1 MSFLVSIDSR
11 LGLNSRIERRIA
23 LARLAILWEQAWPNL
38 WPASG
43 IAGAFLAL
51 ALLNLFAHL
60 PVALHALLL
69 IAAFAGAGY
78 FLYQNFAQFRVPGWN
93 ESARRL
99 ERDSALPHRPITERD
114 DRLAAG
120 AGDALAEGLWRA
132 HMRALLAR
140 QNRLKWIVPHASLAE
155 RDPHHLRYA
164 VLLLLAIGVIVGGSD
179 ARTRLAAAFSLGQ
192 AAPLATLDAWADP
205 PPYTGEAPIYLP
217 RGIASKPIAVPV
229 GSTIAL
235 RVHGR
240 SPPQLTLAP
249 RPPHAPAFAGQGEDY
264 SANGKIARDETI
276 GVTAGG
282 QTLGQWLIKAIPD
295 EAPSIAFAQPPS
307 RTERDAVKLAFTA
320 GDDYGVASARA
331 LIRPISSGACP
342 PSASRAKCSL
352 STSPVNRGG
361 SRTITVDL
369 PLSSTGKTVSE
380 TVYRDLTADPYA
392 GLPVE
397 IRLEAKDGAGNIGR
411 SKPVRFVLP
420 ARVFT
425 NPLARAL
432 VEQRQKLSLQGSAG
446 RDTATLALD
455 ALTLA
460 PDAFYQNQSGVYVAI
475 RAAYWALKTA
485 RSPQDIA
492 HVQDLLWQT
501 ALALERGGLSSA
513 ADELRRLQQMISQ
526 ALAQGAP
533 QPIIDALLQR
543 YQEALNRYLRMLAQ
557 NPPPVDAPVPKGAK
571 VLRPQDLQALLNAI
585 QQLSQT
591 GARAQAQQLLAMLQS
606 LLENLHMTAGAG
618 GGQGDKALSDT
629 IKGLGDLMG
638 KQRQL
643 LDKTFREQQGNP
655 DPQAGGP
662 KGLAQQ
668 QGNLRDQ
675 LNRLMQGLGPKAG
688 GGAKDLGEAGKQM
701 GEAQSNLGDRA
712 LDNAG
717 QAERNALDS
726 LRKGAGAL
734 AKELMKQ
741 NGAEGENGN
750 EDPLGRENGGN
761 GASFGDDTRLP
772 DKSQMAR
779 ARNILKELRRRAEE
793 RGRPK
798 EELDYIDRLLKQF

>member
-11 LGLNSRIERRIA
+11 PGYSRIERRIA
-23 LARLAILWEQAWPNL
+23 LARLAILWERVWPRL

-43 IAGAFLAL
+43 IAAAFLAL
-51 ALLNLFAHL
+51 ALLNVFAHL
-60 PVALHALLL
+60 PIALHALAL
-69 IAAFAGAGY
+69 IAALAGVGY
-78 FLYQNFAQFRVPGWN
+78 FLYENFAHFRAPSWN
-93 ESARRL
+93 DGARRL

-120 AGDALAEGLWRA
+120 SGDALAEGLWRA
-132 HMRALLAR
+132 HVRALLAR
-140 QNRLKWIVPHASLAE
+140 HNRLKWIVPHAPLAE
-155 RDPHHLRYA
+155 DDPYYLRYA
-164 VLLLLAIGVIVGGSD
+164 VLLLLAIGLVVGGPE
-179 ARTRLAAAFSLGQ
+179 ARSRLAAAFSLGPSP
-192 AAPLATLDAWADP
+192 PLASLEAWADP
-205 PPYTGEAPIYLP
+205 PAYTGEAPIYLP
-217 RGIASKPIAVPV
+217 RGASNKPIAVPV

-240 SPPQLTLAP
+240 SLPQLTLAP
-249 RPPHAPAFAGQGEDY
+249 RPPHAPEFAGQDDDY
-264 SANGKIARDETI
+264 SANGKIARDETV
-276 GVTAGG
+276 GVVAGG
-282 QTLGQWLIKAIPD
+282 QTLGQWRIKAIPD

-320 GDDYGVASARA
+320 GDDYGVTSARA
-331 LIRPISSGACP
+331 LIRPI
-342 PSASRAKCSL
+342 KH
-352 STSPVNRGG
+352 TKQQ
-361 SRTITVDL
+361 RTITVDL

-380 TVYRDLTADPYA
+380 TVYRDLTGDPYA

-397 IRLEAKDGAGNIGR
+397 ITLEAKDGAGNIGR
-411 SKPVRFVLP
+411 SKPVRFTFP

-432 VEQRQKLSLQGSAG
+432 IEQRQTLSLQGGAG
-446 RDTATLALD
+446 RDTVGLALD

-485 RSPQDIA
+485 RSPEDIA

-533 QPIIDALLQR
+533 QPVIDALLQR
-543 YQEALNRYLRMLAQ
+543 YQQALNRYLQMLAQ
-557 NPPPVDAPVPKGAK
+557 NPPAANAPVPKGAK

-591 GARAQAQQLLAMLQS
+591 GARAQAQQLLATLQS
-606 LLENLHMTAGAG
+606 LLENLHMTAGTG
-618 GGQGDKALSDT
+618 GGQGDKALSDA

-675 LNRLMQGLGPKAG
+675 LNKLMQGLGPKAG
-688 GGAKDLGEAGKQM
+688 GSAKDLGEAGKQM
-701 GEAQSNLGDRA
+701 GQAQGNLGDRA

-734 AKELMKQ
+734 ARDLMKQ
-741 NGAEGENGN
+741 NGAQGETGD

-761 GASFGDDTRLP
+761 GATNGDDTRLP

-779 ARNILKELRRRAEE
+779 ARSILKELRRRAEE

-798 EELDYIDRLLKQF
+798 EELDYIERLLKQF

>member
-1 MSFLVSIDSR
+1 MSLLVSIDSR
-11 LGLNSRIERRIA
+11 PGLSSRVERRIA
-23 LARLAILWEQAWPNL
+23 LARLAILWEQAWPKL

-51 ALLNLFAHL
+51 ALLNLFAHV

-78 FLYQNFAQFRVPGWN
+78 FLYKNFAQFRAPGWN
-93 ESARRL
+93 EGARRL

-132 HMRALLAR
+132 HVRALLAR

-155 RDPHHLRYA
+155 HDPHDLRYA
-164 VLLLLAIGVIVGGSD
+164 VLLLLAIGLVVGGSD
-179 ARTRLAAAFSLGQ
+179 ARTRLATAFSLGQ

-217 RGIASKPIAVPV
+217 RGIAGKPIAVPV

-240 SPPQLTLAP
+240 SLPQLTLAP
-249 RPPHAPAFAGQGEDY
+249 RPSHAPEFAGQGEDY
-264 SANGKIARDETI
+264 SANGKIARDETV
-276 GVTAGG
+276 GVIAGG
-282 QTLGQWLIKAIPD
+282 QTLGQWRIKAIPD
-295 EAPSIAFAQPPS
+295 EAPSIAFAQAPS

-320 GDDYGVASARA
+320 GDDYGVVSARA
-331 LIRPISSGACP
+331 LIRP
-342 PSASRAKCSL
+342 AKGMR
-352 STSPVNRGG
+352 NQ
-361 SRTITVDL
+361 RTIAVDL
-369 PLSSTGKTVSE
+369 PLSSTAKTVSE
-380 TVYRDLTADPYA
+380 TVYRDLTGDPYA

-397 IRLEAKDGAGNIGR
+397 ITLEAKDGAGNIGR
-411 SKPVRFVLP
+411 SKPVRFTLP

-432 VEQRQKLSLQGSAG
+432 VEQRQTLSLQGSAG
-446 RDTATLALD
+446 RGTATLALD

-485 RSPQDIA
+485 RSPPDIA

-501 ALALERGGLSSA
+501 ALALERGGLSPA

-533 QPIIDALLQR
+533 QPLIDALLQR
-543 YQEALNRYLRMLAQ
+543 YQDALNRYLRMLAQ
-557 NPPPVDAPVPKGAK
+557 NPPAANEPVPKGAK
-571 VLRPQDLQALLNAI
+571 VLRPQGLQALLNAI

-618 GGQGDKALSDT
+618 GGKGDKALSDA

-675 LNRLMQGLGPKAG
+675 LNKLMQGLGPKAG
-688 GGAKDLGEAGKQM
+688 SGAKDLGEAGKQM
-701 GEAQSNLGDRA
+701 GQAQGNLGDRA

-726 LRKGAGAL
+726 LRKGAGQL

-741 NGAEGENGN
+741 NGAQGENGN

-761 GASFGDDTRLP
+761 GASFGDETRLP